1 LETLHVGSRVI
12 PIHAPDRLDIV
23 SLLEAFVAHQK
34 RPAALNRLKLA
45 AIGLGW
51 YAAWDAMPAKSPS
64 ERADKAGSQPPFPRL
79 EDCECDLLTLG
90 KRVGAALG
98 DDAVDAR
105 GHGDVLAAGWFGLVL
120 PPEVQ
125 RERARK
131 NSEGRP
137 DHTGAP
143 SSDSGA
149 STTAIHS
156 PHSV

>member
-1 LETLHVGSRVI
+1 METLHVGSRVI
-12 PIHAPDRLDIV
+12 PIHSPDRLDIV
-23 SLLEAFVAHQK
+23 SLLEAFISHQR

-45 AIGLGW
+45 AIGMGW
-51 YAAWDAMPAKSPS
+51 YAAWDAMPSKSPS

-90 KRVGAALG
+90 KKVGAALG

-105 GHGDVLAAGWFGLVL
+105 GHGDLLAAGWFELVL

-131 NSEGRP
+131 NFEGRQV
-137 DHTGAP
+137 HTGAP

-149 STTAIHS
+149 STIATHS
-156 PHSV
+156 PLSD

>member
-1 LETLHVGSRVI
+1 
-12 PIHAPDRLDIV
+12 
-23 SLLEAFVAHQK
+23 
-34 RPAALNRLKLA
+34 LA
-45 AIGLGW
+45 
-51 YAAWDAMPAKSPS
+51 
-64 ERADKAGSQPPFPRL
+64 ERGYRGDQNAQVLRR
-79 EDCECDLLTLG
+79 EH
-90 KRVGAALG
+90 G

-105 GHGDVLAAGWFGLVL
+105 GHGDLLAAGWFELVL

-149 STTAIHS
+149 STTATPS
-156 PHSV
+156 PLSA

>member
-1 LETLHVGSRVI
+1 METLHVGSRVI
-12 PIHAPDRLDIV
+12 PIHSPDRLDIV
-23 SLLEAFVAHQK
+23 SLLEAFIAHQR

-45 AIGLGW
+45 AIGMGW
-51 YAAWDAMPAKSPS
+51 YAAWDAMPNKSPS

-90 KRVGAALG
+90 KKVGAALG

-105 GHGDVLAAGWFGLVL
+105 GHGDLLAAGWFELVL

-131 NSEGRP
+131 NSEGRQV
-137 DHTGAP
+137 HTGAP

-149 STTAIHS
+149 SITTTHS
-156 PHSV
+156 PLSD